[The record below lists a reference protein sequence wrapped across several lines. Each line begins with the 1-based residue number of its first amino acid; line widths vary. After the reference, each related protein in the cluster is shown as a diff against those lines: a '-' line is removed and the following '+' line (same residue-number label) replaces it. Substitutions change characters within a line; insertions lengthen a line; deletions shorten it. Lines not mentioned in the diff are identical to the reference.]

1 LFLDILSTLE
11 DINAPYVVI
20 GAFAANIYGST
31 RVTYDI
37 DIVVNL
43 SEVHITGLV
52 DAYPLPRYYADP
64 VQMRDSI
71 RLGMMFNIIDT
82 SRKHL
87 HIPPSGETGVW
98 CARPD
103 DVILGKLMA
112 WNEGRSLKHE
122 SDIRDMLVAHY
133 LGADPES
140 AGLLDED
147 YIATRARALGDDA
160 LRFWLALRAA
170 ARRAVEKE
178 SGHQQ

>member
-1 LFLDILSTLE
+1 
-11 DINAPYVVI
+11 
-20 GAFAANIYGST
+20 
-31 RVTYDI
+31 
-37 DIVVNL
+37 
-43 SEVHITGLV
+43 
-52 DAYPLPRYYADP
+52 
-64 VQMRDSI
+64 
-71 RLGMMFNIIDT
+71 MFNIIDT
-82 SRKHL
+82 SRGEKADLIPVTMTPWYAIVLRRRVRKHL